1 MLSVLRFCRAVK
13 YRSVLH
19 VNAVRDLGAESKTRG
34 LEHVVLFLRVE
45 SLLGQSVQL

>member
-13 YRSVLH
+13 YRSVY